1 MRPTGVWAST
11 SAIGEPVHPAAVS
24 WPFQVGL
31 SGIQMSGSWASGS
44 LSSATTS
51 FTEPVETWMSMQGSS
66 ALTSF
71 TASRTRSSITGAVV
85 SVTCS
90 ETQSAPPGVSLLPRM
105 AKNVMKAST
114 STSASP
120 PSTKGLPERR
130 TATPELSAVSGAVES
145 S

>member
-1 MRPTGVWAST
+1 
-11 SAIGEPVHPAAVS
+11 
-24 WPFQVGL
+24 
-31 SGIQMSGSWASGS
+31 
-44 LSSATTS
+44 
-51 FTEPVETWMSMQGSS
+51 MSMQGSS

-130 TATPELSAVSGAVES
+130 TAAPELSAVSGAVES